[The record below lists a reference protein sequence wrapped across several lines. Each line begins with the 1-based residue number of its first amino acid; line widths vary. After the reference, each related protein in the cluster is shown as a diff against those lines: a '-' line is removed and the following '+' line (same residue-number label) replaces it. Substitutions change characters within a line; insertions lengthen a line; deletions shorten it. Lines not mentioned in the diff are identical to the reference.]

1 MKTIKKTTMT
11 AKQAKLQTKEIKEN
25 AKYKQ
30 INLYSN
36 RGGGAKVCSFTGF
49 KHCLQL

>member
-11 AKQAKLQTKEIKEN
+11 AKQAKIQTKEIEEN

-30 INLYSN
+30 MNLYSK
-36 RGGGAKVCSFTGF
+36 RGGDAKVCSFTGF
-49 KHCLQL
+49 KHFLQL